1 MPCSLPLV
9 GAALRGGGENSDAI
23 AARLTETPVDCGCD
37 GPVLLVDAVTAA
49 TVVIDS
55 GEELADA
62 PASVA
67 RSVATVL
74 IGLAD
79 TPTSVACPIMPPP
92 L

>member
-1 MPCSLPLV
+1 M
-9 GAALRGGGENSDAI
+9 LRGCGENSDAM
-23 AARLTETPVDCGCD
+23 AAGLTETPVDCGCD

-55 GEELADA
+55 GAELADA